1 MSCTFTWR
9 SSRKPQ
15 PGILIVTADLD
26 ACHKSRAVKD
36 ATKIKGTGLRGR
48 LTKGDVLTHFK
59 KASSPCGTAQKMI
72 QADADAR
79 LAEKSK
85 LGSSSAFK
93 TTPAQVRD
101 SPFQLHS
108 CGLACSCSSSYW
120 LWFRNCHR
128 LTLRPCAYIL
138 PRDSLPS
145 LIGPRLLS
153 LASSQFFSL
162 LTTKKNIIKWQLTK
176 CLDGLAFFTASSFD
190 SLLQDYY
197 TRPPASTSNPPGR
210 VPSSIVSTDNYFH
223 GFVWPIP
230 SKK

>member
-1 MSCTFTWR
+1 MVLKTVLPLSPAVAR
-9 SSRKPQ
+9 
-15 PGILIVTADLD
+15 ILHEL
-26 ACHKSRAVKD
+26 AVKD

-93 TTPAQVRD
+93 TTPAQELPPLDPSAVRLYITEGL
-101 SPFQLHS
+101 SALTNRSSTPF
-108 CGLACSCSSSYW
+108 A
-120 LWFRNCHR
+120 
-128 LTLRPCAYIL
+128 
-138 PRDSLPS
+138 
-145 LIGPRLLS
+145 
-153 LASSQFFSL
+153 
-162 LTTKKNIIKWQLTK
+162 
-176 CLDGLAFFTASSFD
+176 ASSFD

-197 TRPPASTSNPPGR
+197 TRPPASTSNPPER

-223 GFVWPIP
+223 GFV
-230 SKK
+230 